1 MFPVVSRRCS
11 VQHKQTLHH
20 HSSAVDFGA
29 NFQISPPFLK
39 KPIGSPHII
48 HCEWMCGGF
57 YYKFAKVNF
66 ALWRHVFNISVLT
79 LRDCFGSASIMYVF
93 SVRQTSQ
100 YFAPAVYTPVFA
112 RILHEISYSFLASF
126 SFHTW
131 VDSVVLFASLFLRL
145 CLWLLNLSLNFNPVD
160 PMYFIVAVFVRTS
173 AWYTTGPSWHSL

>member
-39 KPIGSPHII
+39 KPIASPHII

-79 LRDCFGSASIMYVF
+79 FRDSFGSASIMCVF

-100 YFAPAVYTPVFA
+100 NFAPAVYTPVFA
-112 RILHEISYSFLASF
+112 RMLHKILYSFDDLGDLESVFSTKSASF
-126 SFHTW
+126 SFHT
-131 VDSVVLFASLFLRL
+131 
-145 CLWLLNLSLNFNPVD
+145 
-160 PMYFIVAVFVRTS
+160 
-173 AWYTTGPSWHSL
+173 